1 MNMYNTPAK
10 EIYIAENGGWHFNKK
25 ACDYA
30 VQNLRGMDNKPIKPL
45 SKEEVDAMLAKYGV
59 KLQKNKGLDY
69 VYAANMGKS
78 DMDSSDE
85 KNLAQ
90 YVKRAVDDPDAADGE
105 LMGCWYTKMIFRRIP
120 VDWEMFL

>member
-1 MNMYNTPAK
+1 MDMYNTTDK
-10 EIYIAENGGWHFNKK
+10 EIYIAENGWHFNKK

-45 SKEEVDAMLAKYGV
+45 SKEEVDEMLKKQGV
-59 KLQKNKGLDY
+59 KLEKSVGWDY

-90 YVKRAVDDPDAADGE
+90 YVKRTIDDADAADGE

-120 VDWEMFL
+120 VDWGMFL